1 MPNFDTSF
9 DFTRD
14 TPGFCDNFWLNRG
27 GLGRGGADPDS
38 KSKTLQLYHRALW
51 SRRLPNG
58 QIMELQIGRRGGSYC
73 LQWENFIFAS
83 DLLVN
88 GYRWLR
94 LKSLISDLE
103 RAIPNYKLATE
114 SYVRKTY
121 TIGGMLIFPRRRW
134 SINQSRACNPKILD
148 RMDLTFECIR
158 RFYAN
163 QDSPLFS
170 VLERDRAFF
179 DLFVDFK
186 GFVDFFFL
194 QDIVSDDYG
203 AVNIFFGSGDFSE
216 NPLPK
221 NLGQWLAWRDKSAD
235 FIDRRNARIAQFV
248 GARKGRGG

>member
-1 MPNFDTSF
+1 MLNIDTSF

-14 TPGFCDNFWLNRG
+14 TPKYWENFWLNRS

-38 KSKTLQLYHRALW
+38 KSKLLQLYHQALW

-58 QIMELQIGRRGGSYC
+58 QVMELQIGRRGGSYC

-94 LKSLISDLE
+94 LKSLLSDLE
-103 RAIPNYKLATE
+103 RAIPNYRFFTE
-114 SYVRKTY
+114 NYVRKTY
-121 TIGGMLIFPRRRW
+121 TIGGMMIFPRRRW

-148 RMDLTFECIR
+148 RVDLTFECIR

-163 QDSPLFS
+163 EDSPLFKA
-170 VLERDRAFF
+170 LERDRDFF
-179 DLFVDFK
+179 ELFVDFK
-186 GFVDFFFL
+186 GFVDFFLL
-194 QDIVSDDYG
+194 QDIVSEDYG

-221 NLGQWLAWRDKSAD
+221 NVDQWLVWREKSAD
-235 FIDRRNARIAQFV
+235 FIDRRNRRIADFV
-248 GARKGRGG
+248 EARKGRGR